1 MTTIF
6 LCGVGGSGSGG
17 RVEWRGA
24 SGMKSGCDQLLDNG
38 DQNGAIYDQ

>member
-6 LCGVGGSGSGG
+6 LGVSGSGSGG

-24 SGMKSGCDQLLDNG
+24 SGMKSDCDQLLDNG